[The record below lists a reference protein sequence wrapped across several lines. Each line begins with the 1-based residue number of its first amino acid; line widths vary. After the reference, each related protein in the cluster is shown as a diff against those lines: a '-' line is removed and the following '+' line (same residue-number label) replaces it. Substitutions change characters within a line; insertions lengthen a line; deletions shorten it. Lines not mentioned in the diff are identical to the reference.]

1 MGISLMFIKHFYL
14 LDWQSFLFGSE
25 DAKFLPEVGLRSLLM
40 FLVIIFSLRVL
51 GKRSVTQLSVFELGV
66 IIGLGSAA
74 GDPMFY
80 KDVGMLAALLVFI
93 IVISLYRLLTYLIN
107 RSEKV
112 EKLMEGEP
120 VYLVEEGKF
129 ILENFERE
137 PIAHQEFFAQLRQHS
152 VTHLGQLK
160 VAIIETNG
168 MISLFYYED
177 KDVRY
182 GLPVLPH
189 LCAKKSRAIPREGY
203 YACSWCGKVEEAK
216 KAPTVQVC
224 TVCAKDEWIEA
235 INHRRVK

>member
-25 DAKFLPEVGLRSLLM
+25 DAKFLPEVALRSLLM

-80 KDVGMLAALLVFI
+80 KDVGMLAGLLVFI

-129 ILENFERE
+129 ILENFQRE

-152 VTHLGQLK
+152 ITHLGQLK
-160 VAIIETNG
+160 LAIIETNG

-189 LCAKKSRAIPREGY
+189 LCVKKSR
-203 YACSWCGKVEEAK
+203 S
-216 KAPTVQVC
+216 
-224 TVCAKDEWIEA
+224 
-235 INHRRVK
+235 